1 MILTRYLSAVARVD
15 RDRVVSL
22 LVRRDL
28 DLPRGLGM
36 PYALSRRGLGQAD
49 LVLSLLRIDTRGS
62 RLLIARILGRPIMLC
77 PGVHLAWRTNGRPLV
92 RRSPRIV
99 FVADN
104 PRRPNTPAHAR
115 FDAAFRCGR
124 TVEEARARGARKRD
138 VRGALRRGWIR
149 LEETQHA

>member
-1 MILTRYLSAVARVD
+1 MVILARYLVAVAAVD

-28 DLPRGLGM
+28 ELPSGLGM
-36 PYALSRRGLGQAD
+36 PYALKKRGLGQAD

-62 RLLIARILGRPIMLC
+62 RLLIARILGRPIMMC
-77 PGVHLAWRTNGRPLV
+77 PGVFLSWRQNGRPLV

-99 FVADN
+99 SVAPN

-115 FDAAFRCGR
+115 YDAAFRTGR
-124 TVEEARARGARKRD
+124 TIEEARARGARKRD

-149 LEETQHA
+149 LEEIA